1 MSVIKLD
8 KIDEKIIRM
17 LQVDAR
23 TSFKKIAD
31 QCNRSADIIK
41 NRYNKMKKNGIIRR
55 STIVIDPKKMGLGN
69 LVMMGIKINQ
79 YHTDSILNTIKK
91 ITGILVVT
99 RSIGQYDLEAIFL
112 LKNIEKIGT
121 TKEIIADLPE
131 VINVDVNIFVDKPL
145 LCPKNFEF
153 E

>member
-17 LQVDAR
+17 L
-23 TSFKKIAD
+23 
-31 QCNRSADIIK
+31 
-41 NRYNKMKKNGIIRR
+41 GIIRR

-121 TKEIIADLPE
+121 AKEIIEDLPE
-131 VINVDVNIFVDKPL
+131 VRNVDVNIFVDKPL

-153 E
+153 